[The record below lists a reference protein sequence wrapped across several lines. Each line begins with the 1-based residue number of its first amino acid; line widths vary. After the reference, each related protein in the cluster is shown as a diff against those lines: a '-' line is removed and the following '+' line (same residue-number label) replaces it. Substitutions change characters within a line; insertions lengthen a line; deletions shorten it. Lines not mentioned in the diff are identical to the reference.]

1 MPILRVFPR
10 RTKATPDDEYAITDY
25 PNLFL
30 PEDVLEVHVSCAF
43 TYDLDKAY
51 DLADAWSRYFP
62 VKIGGPAFNIP
73 GGEFIPGMYLK
84 QGYVITSR
92 GCPNHCWFC
101 AVPKREYNGLHELE
115 IKEGFNILDDNLL
128 ACSEKHIRAVF
139 DMLKRQKHKA
149 KFTGG
154 LEAKLLRAWHCELL
168 HDIKPE
174 RIFFA
179 YDTPDDYEPL
189 LIASNLL
196 KQYNLLNRRKVSVYC
211 LCGWPTDTFEK
222 AEARFWQ
229 ILNLGMCPYA
239 MLWRDMNGVT
249 SSEWRKFQRSW
260 VAPQIIYTKIKEAN
274 ND

>member
-25 PNLFL
+25 PNLFP
-30 PEDVLEVHVSCAF
+30 PEDVSEVHVSCSF
-43 TYDLDKAY
+43 TYDLDRAY

-62 VKIGGPAFNIP
+62 VKVGGPAFNVP
-73 GGEFIPGMYLK
+73 GGEFVPGMYLK

-115 IKEGFNILDDNLL
+115 IKDGYNILDDNLL

-154 LEAKLLRAWHCELL
+154 LEAKLFRAWHCELL
-168 HDIKPE
+168 QDIKPE

-189 LIASNLL
+189 INASKLL
-196 KQYNLLNRRKVSVYC
+196 AQYNLLKRRAVSVYC
-211 LCGWPTDTFEK
+211 LCGWPSDTFEK

-229 ILNLGMCPYA
+229 VLNLGMCPYA
-239 MLWRDMNGVT
+239 MLWRDKDGVT
-249 SSEWRKFQRSW
+249 AHEWRKFQRSW
-260 VAPQIIYTKIKEAN
+260 VAPPIIYTKLKEAN
-274 ND
+274 YG